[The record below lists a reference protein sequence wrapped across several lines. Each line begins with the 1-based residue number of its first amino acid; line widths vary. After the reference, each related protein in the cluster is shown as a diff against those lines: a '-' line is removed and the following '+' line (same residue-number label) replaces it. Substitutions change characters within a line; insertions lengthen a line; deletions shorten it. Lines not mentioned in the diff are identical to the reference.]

1 MRGEVNNGKRNE
13 NKKQETELVPPR
25 RGEDQGSLFRIKAGD
40 MAHVPDGFEDH
51 GSGSRHRI
59 RFPGRRY
66 GGRLRSCRPSRT
78 HLVRREK
85 HGGFGT
91 AEVVYSAYLLRI

>member
-51 GSGSRHRI
+51 GVV
-59 RFPGRRY
+59 
-66 GGRLRSCRPSRT
+66 
-78 HLVRREK
+78 LVIVFVFLVVVT
-85 HGGFGT
+85 GVDFGL
-91 AEVVYSAYLLRI
+91 AALLELIS